1 MLSNIQKVINDWNL
15 EDNPQNEQTVR
26 EILISRI
33 LPHLGWSDSEIRPNY
48 SIKKG
53 AVPDYV
59 LLVDGN
65 LKAIIEAKGEDIKL
79 GGKEREQLK
88 HYVYELGKPE
98 PVVHLAVLTNGKD
111 WEFYFPSKIADFDT
125 RRLESVAIN
134 ELLFPHLM
142 ISVLGRCNV
151 VSEKA
156 VQNAETLLRGKTIL
170 PQLMQF
176 VRNFNDG
183 DEDSLIS
190 YLQNLQTLLQ
200 NQAPA
205 PPDPPVDADD
215 DEPAPGDAELPNVA
229 CDGKP
234 NDDVTGR
241 KPHSFT
247 FDEVTYTVNKWSDIL
262 TKLCEILCDDRNP
275 RDFDERV
282 LNIAGPLGGRK
293 FVRNENNGNIQ
304 FNGMN
309 ANNRRD
315 ALYQLVCEFGH
326 SCSELSYSLAE

>member
-1 MLSNIQKVINDWNL
+1 MLSKIQNVINDWKL
-15 EDNPQNEQTVR
+15 EDSPQKEQKVR
-26 EILISRI
+26 EALIFQIL
-33 LPHLGWSDSEIRPNY
+33 LHLGWSKSEINTNY
-48 SIKKG
+48 PIKKG
-53 AVPDYV
+53 SVPDYV
-59 LLVDGN
+59 LLVEEK

-79 GGKEREQLK
+79 GEAQREQLK
-88 HYVYELGKPE
+88 NYVFELGKSE
-98 PVVHLAVLTNGKD
+98 PVVRLAVLTNGKE
-111 WEFYFPSKIADFDT
+111 WEFYFPEIDSFDT

-134 ELLFPHLM
+134 EPLLPHLM
-142 ISVLGRCNV
+142 ISVLSRCNV
-151 VSEKA
+151 ITEKA

-183 DEDSLIS
+183 DEDSLIP

-205 PPDPPVDADD
+205 PPDPPVNADD

-282 LNIAGPLGGRK
+282 LNIAGPLGGRR
-293 FVRNENNGNIQ
+293 FVRNENSGEIQ

-315 ALYQLVCEFGH
+315 ALYQLICEFGH